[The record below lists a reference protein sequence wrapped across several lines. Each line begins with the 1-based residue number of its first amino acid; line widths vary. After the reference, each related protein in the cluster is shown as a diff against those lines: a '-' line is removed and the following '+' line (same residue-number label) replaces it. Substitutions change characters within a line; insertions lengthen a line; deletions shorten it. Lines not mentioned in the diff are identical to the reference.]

1 MPDIQRTDQVSTFSV
16 GYVEPTTTH
25 IGLYVENQRLQQWLS
40 IPPSTHIV
48 MFLAMSSLMTILIV
62 SI

>member
-16 GYVEPTTTH
+16 GYFEPTTH

>member
-16 GYVEPTTTH
+16 GYFEPTAH
-25 IGLYVENQRLQQWLS
+25 IGLYVENQRFQQWLS

-48 MFLAMSSLMTILIV
+48 MFLAIPSLMTILIV
-62 SI
+62 SM